1 MIDDSG
7 YRRTVE
13 VERTEAQHKQWQES
27 QSQGLPAQSS
37 CQNPPDKAD
46 NKQLSEMV
54 GGGRGEGRPP
64 SHFITHQPLHHLQV
78 TIIPN
83 EA

>member
-1 MIDDSG
+1 MIDSG

-27 QSQGLPAQSS
+27 QSQGLPVQSS

-54 GGGRGEGRPP
+54 GGGRGEGDHTLLSNGMDP
-64 SHFITHQPLHHLQV
+64 SAFAPS
-78 TIIPN
+78 PSYN
-83 EA
+83 YSK